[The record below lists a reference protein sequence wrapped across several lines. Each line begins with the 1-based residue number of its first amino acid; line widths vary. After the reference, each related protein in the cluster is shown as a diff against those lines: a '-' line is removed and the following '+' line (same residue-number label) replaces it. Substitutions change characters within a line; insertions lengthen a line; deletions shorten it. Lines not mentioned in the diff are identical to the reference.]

1 MTDES
6 RTTSFMLTEAEMNQ
20 GAAFDG
26 QLWSVNVGY
35 VGGSRRKAVRCPN
48 RQVSITSCRIERK
61 FLMVILRTRMNA
73 PYKAESHTK
82 SYSFGASFLSPLS
95 CP

>member
-1 MTDES
+1 MSQATP
-6 RTTSFMLTEAEMNQ
+6 FPLAEAEMNE
-20 GAAFDG
+20 GPLLTG
-26 QLWSVNVGY
+26 LIYSMNVRD

-73 PYKAESHTK
+73 PYKAESHAK
-82 SYSFGASFLSPLS
+82 CYSFGASFLSPLI